1 MSYTNNTMFET
12 NHGGTHVMK
21 KFELTDR
28 QVQVLLDALEYYTG
42 DMEAEDEEDDVYVCD
57 QLVDML
63 RGVRA

>member
-1 MSYTNNTMFET
+1 
-12 NHGGTHVMK
+12 MK